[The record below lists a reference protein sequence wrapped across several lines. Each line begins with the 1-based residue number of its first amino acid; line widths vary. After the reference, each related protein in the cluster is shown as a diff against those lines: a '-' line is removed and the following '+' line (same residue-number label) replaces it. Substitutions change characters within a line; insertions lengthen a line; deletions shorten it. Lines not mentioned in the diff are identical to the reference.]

1 MNPPAGAI
9 ATLYALALLSQSACV
24 PVTSIPF
31 PPDTSAGL
39 ALLAIESPS
48 GAWSAIAV
56 SPGSSL
62 LGPSLEAS
70 SIHLLRFERSADEL
84 GILLIDGK
92 VELAPLDAAPPLAR
106 PLPPSWRAYGLEET
120 TWALEPSNGP
130 ISRLRLVADP
140 CPTLGQEVRLELE
153 TEGPVRALLPFGPDQ
168 ELVLTGTE
176 HVPNVEL
183 NVYVAG
189 STLTRRRDIEAEIVR
204 TSSAISSPAGFMAG
218 DDRWVV
224 SDDGTLLQIDL
235 EGRVSPLHARFP
247 RSSHV
252 LAAAGAYDD
261 QHRLEAF
268 ALTRFVREGQG
279 SFADGELYYL
289 APGASEW
296 EATGFQGGAPR
307 IECSGAFAFASMVL
321 AGPGVVRFTYQSAVV
336 HEYQAGPRRFLKER
350 VGDSSE
356 QYCDASIHRSDRL
369 GEWVVVSTEGPP
381 ARSSLFHRTAQG
393 WSRLL
398 EDDSLTRRGFVEMG
412 GEIYVVARGGHLAPI
427 RAFAQQDLPP
437 LVGSCPAQLAGGED
451 IAIID
456 AAGSTVYFDQTR
468 SDRTRYL
475 GRASIV
481 DPASTMVPDG
491 KGGKPAGL

>member
-1 MNPPAGAI
+1 MCRSWRC
-9 ATLYALALLSQSACV
+9 ALALLSLSACV
-24 PVTSIPF
+24 PVASIPF
-31 PPDTSAGL
+31 PPDASAGL
-39 ALLAIESPS
+39 TLLAIEGPS
-48 GAWSAIAV
+48 GAWSATAV
-56 SPGSSL
+56 SPGSAL

-70 SIHLLRFERSADEL
+70 SIHLLRFDQSADEL

-92 VELAPLDAAPPLAR
+92 VELAPLDATPPLAR
-106 PLPPSWRAYGLEET
+106 PLPPSWRAFELKGT
-120 TWALEPSNGP
+120 TWAEEPSTGLV
-130 ISRLRLVADP
+130 SRLRLVADP
-140 CPTLGQEVRLELE
+140 CPALGQEVRLELD
-153 TEGPVRALLPFGPDQ
+153 TTGPVRALLPFGPDQ
-168 ELVLTGTE
+168 ELVITGTE

-183 NVYVAG
+183 NAYVVG

-204 TSSAISSPAGFMAG
+204 TSSVIANPAGFMAG
-218 DDRWVV
+218 DDRWLV
-224 SDDGTLLQIDL
+224 SDDGTLLRIDL
-235 EGRVSPLHARFP
+235 EGRVFALRARFP

-261 QHRLEAF
+261 QQRLEAF

-279 SFADGELYYL
+279 SLADGELYYL

-307 IECSGAFAFASMVL
+307 IECSGAFAFSSLVL

-356 QYCDASIHRSDRL
+356 QYCEASIHRSDRL

-381 ARSSLFHRTAQG
+381 SRSSLFHHPAQG

-412 GEIYVVARGGHLAPI
+412 GEIYVVSRGGHLAPI
-427 RAFAQQDLPP
+427 RAYAQRDLPP
-437 LVGSCPAQLAGGED
+437 LVGSCPAQLAGGQD

-468 SDRTRYL
+468 SDRTRYI

-481 DPASTMVPDG
+481 DPSSTMVPDG